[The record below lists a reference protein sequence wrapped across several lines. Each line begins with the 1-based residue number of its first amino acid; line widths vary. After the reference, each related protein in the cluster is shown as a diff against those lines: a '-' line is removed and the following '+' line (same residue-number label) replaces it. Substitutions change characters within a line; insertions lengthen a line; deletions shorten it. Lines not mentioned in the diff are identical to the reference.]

1 MEGVQKGVQPLD
13 CIKMVAAMNPCK
25 CGFYPDRTRCRCANT
40 QVRQY
45 LARIS
50 QPLLDRIDLCAE
62 AEHVTYQELNGKSQG
77 ESSAQIRTRVLAAH
91 RIQSERYR
99 EEKCYF
105 NSQIPV
111 ARRPEYCALGEKETA
126 DMERIYE
133 KLQLSARAYHKIIK
147 LSRTIADLEG
157 SERITTRHLTE
168 AVCYRGLDK
177 KYWEV

>member
-1 MEGVQKGVQPLD
+1 
-13 CIKMVAAMNPCK
+13 MNPCK
-25 CGFYPDRTRCRCANT
+25 CGFYPDRRKCHCANSSI
-40 QVRQY
+40 RQY
-45 LARIS
+45 LSRIS

-62 AEHVTYQELNGKSQG
+62 AEHVTYDELTGHVKG
-77 ESSAQIRTRVLAAH
+77 ESSSQIRARVLAVQE
-91 RIQSERYR
+91 IQRKRFRDETW
-99 EEKCYF
+99 YF

-111 ARRPEYCALGEKETA
+111 SGMEKYCALGKKEKNY
-126 DMERIYE
+126 MERIYE

-168 AVCYRGLDK
+168 AVCFRSLDK